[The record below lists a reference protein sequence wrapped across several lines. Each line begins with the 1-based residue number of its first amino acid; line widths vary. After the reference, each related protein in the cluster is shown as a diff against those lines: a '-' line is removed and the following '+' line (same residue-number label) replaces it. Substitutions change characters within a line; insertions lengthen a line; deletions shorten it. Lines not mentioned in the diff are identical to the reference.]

1 MNSKESIQKF
11 RKRMIGFKSELDREI
26 ETTIMRS
33 DRLRSAILGSIFIS
47 LAVILSGLTF
57 FFPAAMKFVLGDRFI
72 PYIQIP
78 VIFLFGLYE
87 FGYRFLI
94 GFFADKGL
102 KFPIPPRYGNAFIE
116 LTFPTLVLYTIS
128 LNYSPSIALST
139 PVLMAYLL
147 IIMISALRLDPVL
160 SFVSGLFGAFQYLLL
175 SGFLGLLTFKLS
187 YTTPLEV
194 PYIHFSRAFFIII
207 AGVVVSF
214 IAYQINGRLIKLI
227 KSREEKN
234 KIASIFGQHVSPAVM
249 EKLLAQ
255 KTEMVSEMR
264 HVCVMFL
271 DIRNFTSFSQKKEPE
286 YVVEY
291 LNQLF
296 DFMIDI
302 VNDNHGVINKFLGDG
317 FMAVFG
323 APVTGGE
330 DVRNAVRASI
340 QILSRLEIEVASE
353 RIIPTRIGIGLHS
366 GDAITGNVG
375 SKIRRE
381 YTVIGDVVNLASRI
395 EQLNKQFKSS
405 ILVSDSVIKSAG
417 IDMPE
422 LKEAKSLGPVAVK
435 GRDQEVEIFQVV

>member
-1 MNSKESIQKF
+1 MNSKESLKKI
-11 RKRMIGFKSELDREI
+11 RKRLVTFKNDLDREI

-33 DRLRSAILGSIFIS
+33 DRLRSAILGSIFFL
-47 LAVILSGLTF
+47 LAVILSGLTLL
-57 FFPAAMKFVLGDRFI
+57 FPAAMKYVLGDRFI
-72 PYIQIP
+72 PDIQIP

-87 FGYRFLI
+87 FGYRFFI

-128 LNYSPSIALST
+128 LNYSSSIAMST

-147 IIMISALRLDPVL
+147 IIMISTLRLDPVL
-160 SFVSGLFGAFQYLLL
+160 SFVSGFFGALQYLFLC
-175 SGFLGLLTFKLS
+175 GFLGLLTFKLS
-187 YTTPLEV
+187 YATPLEV
-194 PYIHFSRAFFIII
+194 PYIHFSRAFFIIMS
-207 AGVVVSF
+207 GVVVSF

-227 KSREEKN
+227 KFREEKN

-255 KTEMVSEMR
+255 KSEMASEMR

-271 DIRNFTSFSQKKEPE
+271 DIRNFTSFSQKREPE

-340 QILSRLEIEVASE
+340 QILNQLEIEVESG
-353 RIIPTRIGIGLHS
+353 RIIPTKIGIGLHS

-405 ILVSDSVIKSAG
+405 MLVSDSVIKSAG

-422 LKEAKSLGPVAVK
+422 LMKVKSLGPVAVK